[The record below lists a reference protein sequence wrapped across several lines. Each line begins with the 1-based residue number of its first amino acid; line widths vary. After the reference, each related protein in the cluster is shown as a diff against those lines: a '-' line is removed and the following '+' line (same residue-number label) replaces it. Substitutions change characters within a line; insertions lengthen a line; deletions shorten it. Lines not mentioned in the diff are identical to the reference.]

1 MAQPAVRFAV
11 QRARKL
17 CRSLLDAVN
26 DAVIILDPRSLRILD
41 ANESAL
47 KIYGY
52 SKDEFIGKELKE
64 LTHDVRD
71 YSRLFRRRRAI
82 ERTDFNK
89 TGGKIDFLVSLSEID
104 YWGRKAILS
113 INTDIGER
121 KRIETLATSGEKRLR
136 LLIQSI
142 SEIVALVDAGGLVL
156 FISPQVERVLG
167 LKVQEV
173 TGRSIFDFVHRD
185 DQQRVTAEYAKTIQE
200 PGEGVP
206 TVARFRNQKGHWVP
220 FEIIANNQLLDPE
233 IAGVIFTARDL
244 RFRIEAE
251 QTIRQANAEFDKHV
265 EERTMELAKANAALR
280 IENQQRRYAEIQLQH
295 SLSLHH
301 ATLESTAD
309 GILVIS
315 NDGFVSGCN
324 QKFMDIWHLPRISI
338 SGRRGVDLLLSVVP
352 QVEDSQIFMDG
363 IEALKAKP
371 DSVAFD
377 TILLKDGRILERYSQ
392 PQRVE
397 DQIVG
402 RVWSFRDVT
411 HARRLEEELRQSQK
425 MEAVGRL
432 AGGVAHDFNNL
443 LMLISGYADQL
454 LQDPDLPEKHRTYCE
469 QLVDATKRAATLTR
483 QLLAFSRKHPVAPH
497 EVDIKGLISEIG
509 KMLQRLLSDR
519 IQLVINLRGD
529 DLPIMADPS
538 QIELLVMNLAI
549 NARDAMPE
557 GGLLSITASN
567 ETVGEAKGYE
577 SALPTNFV
585 VLEVSDTGVG
595 MSPEVRDRVFEPFFT
610 TKNVGKGT
618 GLGLSTAYGIVEQAN
633 GHITVESEP
642 DQGTTFRVYF
652 PRATAAVPEKVATTN
667 TSPAP
672 GHETLLLAEDEE
684 GIRAMTRVYLESLGY
699 KVLEAPNGTEA
710 LRISREYEQPI
721 DLLVTDIVMPGMRG
735 DDLASAI
742 QKERPGIAA
751 LFISGYAD
759 TDKLGVKIPIIEKP
773 FTFPELGKR
782 VRSALDDD
790 RSTEPDKFVQLQQRA
805 CLP

>member
-11 QRARKL
+11 PHARRL
-17 CRSLLDAVN
+17 CRSLLDAMN
-26 DAVIILDPRSLRILD
+26 DAVMILDPRSSRIVD

-52 SKDEFIGKELKE
+52 SKEEFIGKELKE
-64 LTHDVRD
+64 LTHETVD
-71 YSRLFRRRRAI
+71 YSRLVRPRQRI

-89 TGGKIDFLVSLSEID
+89 AGGKIDFLVSLSKID

-121 KRIETLATSGEKRLR
+121 KRIETLAISGEKRLR
-136 LLIQSI
+136 LLIQGI

-173 TGRSIFDFVHRD
+173 IGRSIFDFVHGD
-185 DQQRVTAEYAKTIQE
+185 DQERVTAEYSKTVQE

-206 TVARFRNQKGHWVP
+206 TVARFRNKKGQWVP
-220 FEIIANNQLLDPE
+220 FEIIANNQLQDTE

-265 EERTMELAKANAALR
+265 EERTLELAKANAALR
-280 IENQQRRYAEIQLQH
+280 IENQQRRYAEIQLQR

-315 NDGFVSGCN
+315 NDGFVSGYN
-324 QKFMDIWHLPRISI
+324 QKLTDMWHIPRISI

-352 QVEDSQIFMDG
+352 QVEDSQIFLDG
-363 IEALKAKP
+363 IDALKAKP
-371 DSVAFD
+371 DSVGFD
-377 TILLKDGRILERYSQ
+377 TILLKDGRIFERYTQ

-397 DQIVG
+397 EQIVG
-402 RVWSFRDVT
+402 RVWSFRDIT

-454 LQDPDLPEKHRTYCE
+454 LQDPDLLEKHRICCE

-483 QLLAFSRKHPVAPH
+483 QLLAFSRKHPVTPH
-497 EVDIKGLISEIG
+497 VVDMKSLISDMG
-509 KMLQRLLSDR
+509 KMLERLLSDR

-529 DLPIMADPS
+529 DLPIFADPS
-538 QIELLVMNLAI
+538 QVELLVMNLAI

-557 GGLLSITASN
+557 GGLLSITTSN
-567 ETVGEAKGYE
+567 ETVDEAKGHG
-577 SALPTNFV
+577 SAVSSNYV

-595 MSPEVRDRVFEPFFT
+595 MSPEVKDRIFEPFFT
-610 TKNVGKGT
+610 TKGVGKGT

-642 DQGTTFRVYF
+642 DNGTTFRVYF
-652 PRATAAVPEKVATTN
+652 PRATAAVPEKVVTTK
-667 TSPAP
+667 TPPAP
-672 GHETLLLAEDEE
+672 GHETLLLAEDEP
-684 GIRAMTRVYLESLGY
+684 GIRAMTRVYLENLGY
-699 KVLEAPNGTEA
+699 KVLDAPNGSEA
-710 LRISREYEQPI
+710 LRISREYGQAI
-721 DLLVTDIVMPGMRG
+721 DLLLTDIVMPGMRG
-735 DDLASAI
+735 DDLARTI
-742 QKERPGIAA
+742 QKERPGIAV

-759 TDKLGVKIPIIEKP
+759 IEELGVRIPIIEKP

-782 VRSALDDD
+782 VRSSLDDD
-790 RSTEPDKFVQLQQRA
+790 RSTEPDKFAQLQQPA
-805 CLP
+805 C

>member
-1 MAQPAVRFAV
+1 
-11 QRARKL
+11 
-17 CRSLLDAVN
+17 
-26 DAVIILDPRSLRILD
+26 
-41 ANESAL
+41 
-47 KIYGY
+47 
-52 SKDEFIGKELKE
+52 
-64 LTHDVRD
+64 
-71 YSRLFRRRRAI
+71 
-82 ERTDFNK
+82 
-89 TGGKIDFLVSLSEID
+89 
-104 YWGRKAILS
+104 
-113 INTDIGER
+113 
-121 KRIETLATSGEKRLR
+121 
-136 LLIQSI
+136 
-142 SEIVALVDAGGLVL
+142 
-156 FISPQVERVLG
+156 
-167 LKVQEV
+167 
-173 TGRSIFDFVHRD
+173 
-185 DQQRVTAEYAKTIQE
+185 
-200 PGEGVP
+200 
-206 TVARFRNQKGHWVP
+206 
-220 FEIIANNQLLDPE
+220 
-233 IAGVIFTARDL
+233 
-244 RFRIEAE
+244 
-251 QTIRQANAEFDKHV
+251 
-265 EERTMELAKANAALR
+265 
-280 IENQQRRYAEIQLQH
+280 
-295 SLSLHH
+295 
-301 ATLESTAD
+301 
-309 GILVIS
+309 
-315 NDGFVSGCN
+315 
-324 QKFMDIWHLPRISI
+324 
-338 SGRRGVDLLLSVVP
+338 
-352 QVEDSQIFMDG
+352 
-363 IEALKAKP
+363 
-371 DSVAFD
+371 
-377 TILLKDGRILERYSQ
+377 
-392 PQRVE
+392 
-397 DQIVG
+397 
-402 RVWSFRDVT
+402 
-411 HARRLEEELRQSQK
+411 

-497 EVDIKGLISEIG
+497 VVDIKGLISEMG

-710 LRISREYEQPI
+710 LRISREYDQPI

-759 TDKLGVKIPIIEKP
+759 TDKLAGKIPIIEKP
-773 FTFPELGKR
+773 FTFPELGQR
-782 VRSALDDD
+782 VRSYLDDEK
-790 RSTEPDKFVQLQQRA
+790 STEPDKSVQLQQPA
-805 CLP
+805 CPP